1 MNEEMERLLAALMV
15 QCRLGKMIC
24 PPAPVSGGLMHKMYR
39 VETARGVYAV
49 KHLNPEIMK
58 REKARDDYKEAEMLE
73 KILEKA
79 KLPIV
84 PAMVVRGQKMQQLEG
99 QYFYIFHWQEGK
111 ITDGQKIS
119 SKECKMVGSILGQIH
134 ALAQQIRPAKA
145 PERSAIDWQ
154 GYAERATAEQ
164 NEIAPLLTE
173 NLPLLREAEE
183 KLNLARAALPNFCCI
198 SNADM
203 DPKNVM
209 WHRGKPKVIDL
220 ECLGWGNPV
229 SDALQLAL
237 QWAGSVTGNLD
248 MNRLTAFFDG
258 YLAAYDNGFRDYSG
272 VFGLAYT
279 WVEWLEYNMQ
289 RALGQCA
296 DAAECSMGKTQVK
309 ETIERI
315 AYMRRVEASVKE
327 GMARY
332 FSEC

>member
-1 MNEEMERLLAALMV
+1 MNETTQNLLAALMA
-15 QCRLGKMIC
+15 QCRLGKLIC
-24 PPAPVSGGLMHKMYR
+24 PPLSVSGGLMHKMYR
-39 VETARGVYAV
+39 VETTRGVYAV

-58 REKARDDYKEAEMLE
+58 REKARADYEQAEMLE

-84 PAMVVRGQKMQQLEG
+84 PAMVVRGQKMQQLDG

-111 ITDGQKIS
+111 ITDWQTIS
-119 SKECKMVGSILGQIH
+119 PKACKMVGSILGQIH
-134 ALAQQIRPAKA
+134 ALAAQIRPGKA

-154 GYAERATAEQ
+154 GYAERAAAEQ
-164 NEIAPLLTE
+164 NEIAQLLVE

-183 KLNLARAALPNFCCI
+183 KLNSARAALPNFCCI

-209 WHRGKPKVIDL
+209 WYRGQPKVIDL

-237 QWAGSVTGNLD
+237 QWAGSVTCNLD
-248 MNRLTAFFDG
+248 MDKLTAFFDG
-258 YLAAYDNGFRDYSG
+258 YLAAYDNGFRDYSS

-296 DAAECSMGKTQVK
+296 DEAECSMGKTQVK
-309 ETIERI
+309 QTIAQI
-315 AYMRRVEASVKE
+315 AYMRRVEASVRE